1 MNVRTIVYL
10 STPVSVCPVIENLDC
25 TVHTHT
31 YKTES
36 TPAKD
41 RVRET
46 NILLDLYNEIHSE
59 NAISY

>member
-1 MNVRTIVYL
+1 MNVHTILYL
-10 STPVSVCPVIENLDC
+10 STPVSVCHVIENLDC
-25 TVHTHT
+25 THIRTKPSTHQQ
-31 YKTES
+31 
-36 TPAKD
+36 KD